1 MYKLRMKVH
10 LMSEVIISN
19 QPYWNYT
26 TLPDGREKIAG
37 LPFAT
42 EDQCSGLHY
51 DKGKGQFYKKEATGN
66 ESTHQIQ
73 AF

>member
-1 MYKLRMKVH
+1 MKVDLYPINH
-10 LMSEVIISN
+10 IGII
-19 QPYWNYT
+19 T